1 MSRSNLGRLF
11 VVEID
16 GDGVDDVVVEWARPP
31 WPHVARFSDRSAISR
46 SCRGLMSVCV
56 SKCVFKFDL

>member
-1 MSRSNLGRLF
+1 M
-11 VVEID
+11 EID
-16 GDGVDDVVVEWARPP
+16 GEGVDDVVVEWARPP